1 MAYARRDCRV
11 CQTTFTPPHRATS
24 LSEGNNHLYLCPSC
38 RRSVRSAIAKEPV
51 VEEVPTTFYRAPA
64 PLRQVVFDLETWGLD
79 RGWGITLVASFLF
92 HGAGEESKTETLLLR
107 ETEAW
112 QVGKRSDD
120 QELAERIFAL
130 LKPCHIAYAHNGEF
144 FDIRWLRTVALRYG
158 LEMPR
163 LKLIDPAAI
172 ARKKYLLGRNSLEAL
187 GDFLEIPHQ
196 KIHLS
201 PDVWRGALLDDSEE
215 AWGRL
220 VERCESDVQMLNAI
234 AGRVVGDV
242 GMIDYAGSAYR

>member
-1 MAYARRDCRV
+1 MPYTRRDCRV
-11 CQTTFTPPHRATS
+11 CQTTFTPPHRATP
-24 LSEGNNHLYLCPSC
+24 LSEGDNHLFLCPSC
-38 RRSVRSAIAKEPV
+38 RRSVKSALAKEPAAL
-51 VEEVPTTFYRAPA
+51 EVPTTPYHAPA

-79 RGWGITLVASFLF
+79 RGWGVTMVASFLF
-92 HGAGEESKTETLLLR
+92 HGMDEPSHVETMTLR
-107 ETEAW
+107 ETTAW
-112 QVGKRSDD
+112 KQGRRSQDN
-120 QELAERIFAL
+120 ELAVQIFAAL
-130 LKPCHIAYAHNGEF
+130 QQCHIAYAHNGEF
-144 FDIRWLRTVALRYG
+144 FDVRWLRTVALRYG

-242 GMIDYAGSAYR
+242 GMIDYAGSAFR